1 MVSSDQV
8 RIRKAQETD
17 LPAITDIYNDAIR
30 HGTATFDTEEKTPEN
45 RRLWLAQ
52 HSQKYPVVVALINE
66 TVVGW
71 ASLSR
76 WSERA
81 AYDDTAEIS
90 VYIHRDFRGRG
101 IGRQL
106 MQQVLEQ
113 GRQGGL
119 HTVISRI
126 TQGNEISIYLHTQM
140 GFETVGVLKQVG
152 KKFGQLLD
160 VTLMQKMY

>member
-1 MVSSDQV
+1 MVSSDQL

-17 LPAITDIYNDAIR
+17 LPAITDIYNDAIK

-45 RRLWLAQ
+45 RRQWLEQ
-52 HSQKYPVVVALINE
+52 HSQKYPVVVALLNE

-106 MQQVLEQ
+106 MQQVLDE

-126 TQGNEISIYLHTQM
+126 TQGNEISIHLHTQM
-140 GFETVGVLKQVG
+140 GFETVGVLRQVG

>member
-1 MVSSDQV
+1 MVSSDQL

-30 HGTATFDTEEKTPEN
+30 HGTATFDTEEKTHEN

>member
-1 MVSSDQV
+1 MVSSDRL

-30 HGTATFDTEEKTPEN
+30 HGTATFDTEEKTLEN
-45 RRLWLAQ
+45 RRHWLGQ
-52 HSQKYPVVVALINE
+52 HSQKYPVVVALQNE

-90 VYIHRDFRGRG
+90 VYIHRDFRSMG

-106 MQQVLEQ
+106 MQQVLYE
-113 GRQGGL
+113 GKQGGL

-126 TQGNEISIYLHTQM
+126 TQGNEISIHLHTQM
-140 GFETVGVLKQVG
+140 GFETVGVLRQVG

>member
-1 MVSSDQV
+1 MVSSDQL

-30 HGTATFDTEEKTPEN
+30 HGTATFDTEEKTSEN

-76 WSERA
+76 WSDRA

-90 VYIHRDFRGRG
+90 VYIHKDFRGRG

-106 MQQVLEQ
+106 MQQVLEH
-113 GRQGGL
+113 GKQGGL

-126 TQGNEISIYLHTQM
+126 TQGNEISIHLHTQM
-140 GFETVGVLKQVG
+140 GFETVGILKQVG
-152 KKFGQLLD
+152 KKFGHLLD